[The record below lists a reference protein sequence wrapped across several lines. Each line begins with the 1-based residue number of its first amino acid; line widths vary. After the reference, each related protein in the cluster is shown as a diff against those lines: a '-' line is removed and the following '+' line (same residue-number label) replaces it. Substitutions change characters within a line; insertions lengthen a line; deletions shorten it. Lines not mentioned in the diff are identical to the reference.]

1 MSRNLY
7 RNFNRFFP
15 NAKKKKKKKK
25 NTSRNTKLRGSGR
38 PYFGDYIHV
47 KFKSFQ
53 PVVLI

>member
-25 NTSRNTKLRGSGR
+25 KTRAEIQN
-38 PYFGDYIHV
+38 
-47 KFKSFQ
+47 
-53 PVVLI
+53 